1 MSAPMSVVER
11 EDVPI
16 QTVGTRSRSRL
27 RGLRRALLAVCTAQY
42 TIIAIGAGVSVAG
55 TLRYGVTPKIV
66 ATFEA
71 LAVALKR

>member
-1 MSAPMSVVER
+1 MSVVER

-16 QTVGTRSRSRL
+16 EAVGTRPRIWL
-27 RGLRRALLAVCTAQY
+27 RALRRALLAVFTAQY
-42 TIIAIGAGVSVAG
+42 TIIAIGAGLSVVS
-55 TLRYGVTPKIV
+55 TLRYIVTPKIV